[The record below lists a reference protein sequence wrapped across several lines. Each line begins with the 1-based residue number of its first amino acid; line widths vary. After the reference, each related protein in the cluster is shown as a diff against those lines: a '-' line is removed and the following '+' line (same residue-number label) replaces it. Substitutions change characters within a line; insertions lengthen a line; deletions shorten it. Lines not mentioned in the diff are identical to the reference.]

1 MALICDTSGLF
12 ALYDTSN
19 VDHEATA
26 AVVEGEPGDCCW
38 CLSCSCVHGR
48 RA

>member
-19 VDHEATA
+19 VDHAATV
-26 AVVEGEPGDCCW
+26 AVVEGEVGELLVPVLLPPD
-38 CLSCSCVHGR
+38 
-48 RA
+48 AP